1 MTIKDTTILLIFLLS
16 ILGLLLGVYISDD
29 ANDDNSYD
37 NNSKIINEYK
47 NGSRTIFNENKN
59 SDDLN
64 RFFS

>member
-29 ANDDNSYD
+29 ANGDNSYD